1 MILHFYTDGA
11 CSGNPGPGGASAVA
25 VREDGTAMQ
34 MSLGFAITTNNR
46 MELAGVILALVA
58 AYVHYDVK
66 AGDSV
71 VIHTDSQVTY
81 GGLALGW
88 SRSSNAD
95 LWAVAEGY
103 IDMLRGNGVE
113 VSYEK
118 ASGHSGEKWNDA
130 ADRAAVA
137 ARKGDRLLEDA
148 GYAAKMRGLLP
159 ESARMSPEVWF
170 AALEPVPEA
179 PSKKARKAAAAEAPI
194 TEAQVVRFLAEGAK
208 DGTGSA
214 YHLIAAMVARGE
226 LSLVHLAA
234 ALQAR
239 MR

>member
-1 MILHFYTDGA
+1 MKYPRCKGRA
-11 CSGNPGPGGASAVA
+11 EAA
-25 VREDGTAMQ
+25 
-34 MSLGFAITTNNR
+34 NR
-46 MELAGVILALVA
+46 PPRYARLRGI
-58 AYVHYDVK
+58 HPK
-66 AGDSV
+66 AGRATALRKPHRFSRGSSQ
-71 VIHTDSQVTY
+71 SQVTY

-88 SRSSNAD
+88 SRNSNAD

-103 IDMLRGNGVE
+103 LDMLRGNGVE

-159 ESARMSPEVWF
+159 ESARMSPDTWF
-170 AALEPVPEA
+170 AALEPVSEA
-179 PSKKARKAAAAEAPI
+179 LSKKARKAAAAEAPI

-214 YHLIAAMVARGE
+214 YRLIAAMVARGE